1 MTQLTVLPLPTD
13 EPRADMSLIPEAR
26 SAPRAVDASG
36 ISPDPDGTGF
46 DEEPDTLPSVPQR
59 HSAMYG
65 RHDLTSA
72 PRLVATRVQTSRRGE
87 IAGRPV
93 GEIWSRSSARLVA
106 IVHEQSRNVWRAL
119 KRLGVPVNQLDD
131 ATQEVFIIVSRKL
144 YTIEEGAERSFLYGT
159 ALRVAANLRRS
170 KQARSFDALRETDI
184 SLWQKD
190 PDTEQLVHRKH
201 LRELLDQILDNM
213 PDDLRE
219 VFVLFELE
227 KLTRNELAELL
238 SLPPGTVASRLR
250 RAREF
255 FEQACEKLR
264 GFPEGGPR

>member
-1 MTQLTVLPLPTD
+1 MTQLTVLPLATD
-13 EPRADMSLIPEAR
+13 EPRADVSLIPEAR

-36 ISPDPDGTGF
+36 ISPDPDEPSW
-46 DEEPDTLPSVPQR
+46 DNEPDTLPSAPER

-65 RHDLTSA
+65 RRDSSSA
-72 PRLVATRVQTSRRGE
+72 PRLVAAQVHANQ
-87 IAGRPV
+87 AAN
-93 GEIWSRSSARLVA
+93 ARLVA

-119 KRLGVPVNQLDD
+119 KRLGVPIDLLDD

-144 YTIEEGAERSFLYGT
+144 HVIDEGAERSFVYGT
-159 ALRVAANLRRS
+159 AVRVAANLRRS
-170 KQARSFDALRETDI
+170 RQARSFDALSETDI

-238 SLPPGTVASRLR
+238 FLPAGTVASRLR
-250 RAREF
+250 RAREL
-255 FEQACEKLR
+255 FEGACEKLR